1 MKILII
7 FQFICVYWLCVSA
20 YSVRIRTDNTKAIR
34 MDDSKAIRM
43 DDKRSAR
50 SDDSKAIRMDD
61 QKAIR
66 MDNPKAIRMD
76 NPKAFRMDD
85 AAFVRMADSNS
96 TSSSGNATAVPVP
109 KTTSAAPAEESGN
122 ILDKIKAVQR
132 EMRKKLYSVKKDTSD
147 IKYILHGIE
156 SALIAALAKG
166 WGRWDDSKKFRM
178 DNTKAIRMDDVAFV
192 RMADSNSTSS
202 SGNVTA
208 VPMPKTT
215 SAAPAEESGNIL
227 DKIKAVQREM
237 RKSLFSVKKDTSDIK
252 YILDGMQSVLIAA
265 KPTCPPIEK
274 SDHVRRSRTP
284 IANSDHLRRSRTPTA
299 DHVRL
304 IDGLGYSG
312 KVGRLEVLVDGKWGT
327 VEDDEYNGSNDQ
339 NNNNVAKVVC
349 HQLGYG
355 RSGRIFVD
363 SEYDETSKKTP
374 RLIASFGCTGNE
386 NKIGECKIERQP
398 AGSEESY
405 VDSLGVGCD

>member
-265 KPTCPPIEK
+265 KPTCPPIANP
-274 SDHVRRSRTP
+274 DHVRRSRSP
-284 IANSDHLRRSRTPTA
+284 SS

-304 IDGLGYSG
+304 IDRLGISG
-312 KVGRLEVLVDGKWGT
+312 KVGRLEVYVKGRWGT
-327 VEDDEYNGSNDQ
+327 VQDDALSGGNGNGDQ
-339 NNNNVAKVVC
+339 SNNNVAKVVC
-349 HQLGYG
+349 YQLGYG
-355 RSGRIFVD
+355 RSGRVFTE
-363 SEYDETSKKTP
+363 SEYDDPSKKIP
-374 RLIASFGCTGNE
+374 KLIAALGCTGNE
-386 NKIGECKIERQP
+386 NKIGECKIKWQP
-398 AGSEESY
+398 KASEADYST
-405 VDSLGVGCD
+405 DLGVGCD